1 MTKRRLRIAAS
12 ALILVSLAL
21 LVLGLQADEV
31 LMWGLGLAA
40 MGTAMAMSFITRWV
54 GDGHD

>member
-21 LVLGLQADEV
+21 LVLGLQADEALV
-31 LMWGLGLAA
+31 WGLGLAA

-54 GDGHD
+54 GGGHD